1 MFLLEIMLIYDK
13 PLLSTQ
19 LPLNGHSWY
28 PEDGCLMTFNVLKVT
43 FFKQCSRVLYIL
55 LMF

>member
-13 PLLSTQ
+13 PLVSAQ